1 ARVLCRPGLTEE
13 LVVSTSSDAVQRRW
27 TDPRSRVLRLHGWVP
42 ADVLRRCRQTMR
54 RQAVVY
60 G

>member
-1 ARVLCRPGLTEE
+1 M
-13 LVVSTSSDAVQRRW
+13 STSSDAVQRRW